1 MTKFDDEPATGDLA
15 IGDLTLDELRPVLVG
30 ALLNHVP
37 FDGWTQAALTRAAED
52 LGIPADRAALVFP
65 GGSIDMVDAFIARLD
80 QQMSAQLDGLGL
92 AAMKIRERIRSAVRV
107 RLELSLPYRE
117 AIRRAVS
124 ILAMPQNAV
133 RSAKILWR
141 TADAIWRS
149 AGDTATDYNYY
160 TKRIT
165 LGGIYS
171 STLLVW
177 LDDQSEGLV
186 ETWGFLD
193 RRIDSVMQFEKSKA
207 RVQKL
212 CASRPSLSRFLGR
225 LRYPAA

>member
-1 MTKFDDEPATGDLA
+1 MTEFTDELA
-15 IGDLTLDELRPVLVG
+15 IGDLTLDELRPVLVD

-37 FDGWTQAALTRAAED
+37 FDGWTQAALSRAAED
-52 LGIPADRAALVFP
+52 LGIPADRASLVFP
-65 GGSIDMVDAFIARLD
+65 GGGIDMVDAFIARLD
-80 QQMSAQLDGLGL
+80 EQMTAQLDALGL
-92 AAMKIRERIRSAVRV
+92 PLMKIRDRIRTAVRV
-107 RLELSLPYRE
+107 RLELSASHRE

-124 ILAMPQNAV
+124 TLAMPQNTA
-133 RSAKILWR
+133 RLAQILWR
-141 TADAIWRS
+141 TADSMWRA

-177 LDDQSEGLV
+177 LDDQSEGLAD
-186 ETWGFLD
+186 TWGFLD
-193 RRIDSVMQFEKSKA
+193 RRIDGVMRFEKSKA
-207 RVQKL
+207 QVQKL
-212 CASRPSLSRFLGR
+212 CANRPSLSRFLGR

>member
-1 MTKFDDEPATGDLA
+1 MTEFTDELA
-15 IGDLTLDELRPVLVG
+15 ISDLTLDELRPVLVD

-37 FDGWTQAALTRAAED
+37 FDGWTRAALDRAAED

-65 GGSIDMVDAFIARLD
+65 GGAVDMVDAFIARLD
-80 QQMSAQLDGLGL
+80 QQMAAELDALGL
-92 AAMKIRERIRSAVRV
+92 ASMKIRERIRTAVRV
-107 RLELSLPYRE
+107 RLELSLPHRE

-133 RSAKILWR
+133 RAAKTLWR
-141 TADAIWRS
+141 TADAMWRA

-160 TKRIT
+160 TKRVT
-165 LGGIYS
+165 LGGVYS

-177 LDDQSEGLV
+177 LDDQSDGLS

-207 RVQKL
+207 RVQRL
-212 CASRPSLSRFLGR
+212 CTNRPSLSRFLGR

>member
-1 MTKFDDEPATGDLA
+1 MTEFTDELA
-15 IGDLTLDELRPVLVG
+15 ISDLTLDELRPVLVD

-37 FDGWTQAALTRAAED
+37 FDGWTRAALDRSAED
-52 LGIPADRAALVFP
+52 LGIPADRAALGFP
-65 GGSIDMVDAFIARLD
+65 GGAVDMGDAFIARLD
-80 QQMSAQLDGLGL
+80 QQMAAELDALGL
-92 AAMKIRERIRSAVRV
+92 ASMKIRERIRTAVRV
-107 RLELSLPYRE
+107 RLELSLPHRE
-117 AIRRAVS
+117 TIRRAVS

-133 RSAKILWR
+133 RATKTLWR
-141 TADAIWRS
+141 TADAMWRA

-160 TKRIT
+160 TKRAT
-165 LGGIYS
+165 LSGVYS

-177 LDDQSEGLV
+177 LDDESDGLS

-212 CASRPSLSRFLGR
+212 CANRPSLSRFLGR

>member
-1 MTKFDDEPATGDLA
+1 MTEFTDELA
-15 IGDLTLDELRPVLVG
+15 ISDLTLDELRPVLVD

-37 FDGWTQAALTRAAED
+37 FDGWTAAALDRAAED
-52 LGIPADRAALVFP
+52 LGIPANRAALVFP
-65 GGSIDMVDAFIARLD
+65 GGPVDMVDGFIARLD
-80 QQMSAQLDGLGL
+80 QQMAAQLDALDL
-92 AAMKIRERIRSAVRV
+92 ASMKIRERIRTAVRV
-107 RLELSLPYRE
+107 RLELSLPHRE

-133 RSAKILWR
+133 RSTKTLWR
-141 TADAIWRS
+141 TAGAMWRA

-177 LDDQSEGLV
+177 LDDESDGLT

-193 RRIDSVMQFEKSKA
+193 RRIDSVMRFEKSKA
-207 RVQKL
+207 RVQKV
-212 CASRPSLSRFLGR
+212 CANRPSLSRFLGR

>member
-1 MTKFDDEPATGDLA
+1 MTEFTDELA
-15 IGDLTLDELRPVLVG
+15 ISDLTLDELRPVLVD

-37 FDGWTQAALTRAAED
+37 FDGWTQAALDRAAED
-52 LGIPADRAALVFP
+52 LGIPADRAALAYP
-65 GGSIDMVDAFIARLD
+65 GGPVDMVDAFIARLD
-80 QQMSAQLDGLGL
+80 QQMAAELDALGL
-92 AAMKIRERIRSAVRV
+92 PSMKIRERIRAAVRV
-107 RLELSLPYRE
+107 RLELSLPHRE
-117 AIRRAVS
+117 AIRRAVA

-133 RSAKILWR
+133 RTTKILWR
-141 TADAIWRS
+141 TADAMWRA

-160 TKRIT
+160 TKRVT

-177 LDDQSEGLV
+177 LDDESEGLS

-193 RRIDSVMQFEKSKA
+193 RRIDSVMQFEKNKA
-207 RVQKL
+207 RVQKF
-212 CASRPSLSRFLGR
+212 CANRPSLSRFLGR